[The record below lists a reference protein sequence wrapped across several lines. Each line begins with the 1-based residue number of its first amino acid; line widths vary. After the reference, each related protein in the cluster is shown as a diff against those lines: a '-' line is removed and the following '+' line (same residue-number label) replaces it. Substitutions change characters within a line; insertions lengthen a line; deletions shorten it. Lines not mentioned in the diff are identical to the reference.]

1 MAFFLFTRE
10 SNFTSHCVLNK
21 IAPLKSFEKLISHS
35 MFYIHTKVFYFF
47 IYINIICLEFIDII
61 FYYSI
66 AKGMICANYDGLD
79 FRANTYVNIL
89 LHYYLSGTSRRLRYS
104 ISPSGK
110 RKYVTSEI
118 CRRLLVQTVRINYVC
133 DNNII
138 FLL

>member
-1 MAFFLFTRE
+1 
-10 SNFTSHCVLNK
+10 
-21 IAPLKSFEKLISHS
+21 
-35 MFYIHTKVFYFF
+35 MFYIHTKVSILFF
-47 IYINIICLEFIDII
+47 HLYKYYLSLEFIDII